1 MLFTSEP
8 KPKRSSRAL
17 IASAVVHV
25 VILGLLVWKPLP
37 HYIKT
42 ESALHGMGGSSHGTV
57 YLKYGGAQKVKKA
70 AEVDDVQRAELHV
83 PKPHRAKAE
92 PAPTPAMASA
102 LTPTSN
108 GTAGTST
115 GTLAYG
121 YADGHE
127 VRPAYPVV
135 YPDPVVARAVC
146 PPGVRGDVIVEVTI
160 DEHGNIIA
168 TRLLSGLGYGVDE
181 RVVAVLQNW
190 RYNPATRDGLPIP
203 SQQDVHFHFPS

>member
-1 MLFTSEP
+1 MLFTPEP
-8 KPKRSSRAL
+8 KPKRSPRAL

-25 VILGLLVWKPLP
+25 IVLGLLAWKPLP

-42 ESALHGMGGSSHGTV
+42 ESALHGMGGTSHGTV
-57 YLKYGGAQKVKKA
+57 YLKYGGAQKVAKA
-70 AEVDDVQRAELHV
+70 SDVDDVQHTRLHV
-83 PKPHRAKAE
+83 PKPRRTKAE

-146 PPGVRGDVIVEVTI
+146 PPGLKGDVIVEVTI
-160 DEHGNIIA
+160 DEHGNIVS
-168 TRLLSGLGYGVDE
+168 TRLLSGLGHGVDE
-181 RVVAVLQNW
+181 RVVAVVQNW

>member
-1 MLFTSEP
+1 MFTEEP
-8 KPKRSSRAL
+8 KSKRSSTPL
-17 IASAVVHV
+17 IGSIVFHV
-25 VILGLLVWKPLP
+25 VLLALLIWKPLP

-42 ESALHGMGGSSHGTV
+42 ESALHGMGGTSHGTV

-70 AEVDDVQRAELHV
+70 ADVDDVQRAHLHL
-83 PKPHRAKAE
+83 PKRRAAKVEEA
-92 PAPTPAMASA
+92 PAPAMATA

-108 GTAGTST
+108 GTAGTAN

-146 PPGVRGDVIVEVTI
+146 PPGLKGDVIVEVTI
-160 DEHGNIIA
+160 DDKGNIVS
-168 TRLLSGLGYGVDE
+168 TRLLSGLGHGVDE
-181 RVVAVLQNW
+181 RVVAVVQNW
-190 RYNPATRDGLPIP
+190 RYFPATRDGLPIP

>member
-1 MLFTSEP
+1 MFTEEP
-8 KPKRSSRAL
+8 KPKRSPRPL
-17 IASAVVHV
+17 IASAAVHAIV
-25 VILGLLVWKPLP
+25 LALLIWKPLP
-37 HYIKT
+37 HYVKT
-42 ESALHGMGGSSHGTV
+42 ESALHGMGGTGHGTV

-70 AEVDDVQRAELHV
+70 ADVDDVQRAHLHI
-83 PKPHRAKAE
+83 PKRRPAKVE
-92 PAPTPAMASA
+92 ETPAPAMASA

-135 YPDPVVARAVC
+135 YPDPTVARAVC
-146 PPGVRGDVIVEVTI
+146 PPGLKGDVIVEVTI
-160 DEHGNIIA
+160 DDRGNIVS
-168 TRLLSGLGYGVDE
+168 TRLLSGLGHGVDE
-181 RVVAVLQNW
+181 RVVAVVQNW

>member
-1 MLFTSEP
+1 MLLREEP
-8 KPKRSSRAL
+8 KSKRSTKPLIGSVIFHAFVFAL
-17 IASAVVHV
+17 LI
-25 VILGLLVWKPLP
+25 WKPLP
-37 HYIKT
+37 RYIKT
-42 ESALHGMGGSSHGTV
+42 ESALHGMGGTSHGTV

-70 AEVDDVQRAELHV
+70 ADVDDVQRAQLHI
-83 PKPHRAKAE
+83 PKRRAAKAE
-92 PAPTPAMASA
+92 EAPTPAMASA

-135 YPDPVVARAVC
+135 YPDPVFARAVC
-146 PPGVRGDVIVEVTI
+146 PPGVKGDVIVEVTI
-160 DEHGNIIA
+160 DDKGNIIA
-168 TRLLSGLGYGVDE
+168 TRLLSGLGHGVDE
-181 RVVAVLQNW
+181 RVVAVVQNW

>member
-1 MLFTSEP
+1 MLLIEEP
-8 KPKRSSRAL
+8 KPKRSSKAL
-17 IASAVVHV
+17 MASAILHV
-25 VILGLLVWKPLP
+25 LVLALLLWKPLP
-37 HYIKT
+37 RYVKT
-42 ESALHGMGGSSHGTV
+42 ESALHGMGGTSHGTV
-57 YLKYGGAQKVKKA
+57 YLKYGGAQKVAKA
-70 AEVDDVQRAELHV
+70 SDVDEVDRAHLHL
-83 PKPHRAKAE
+83 PKRRAQKVK
-92 PAPTPAMASA
+92 PAPVPAMASA

-127 VRPAYPVV
+127 IRPAYPVV

-146 PPGVRGDVIVEVTI
+146 PPGLKGDVIVEVTI
-160 DEHGNIIA
+160 NEHGDIVA
-168 TRLLSGLGYGVDE
+168 TRLLSGLGHGVDE

-190 RYNPATRDGLPIP
+190 RYNPATRDGAPIA

>member
-1 MLFTSEP
+1 MLLTIEP
-8 KPKRSSRAL
+8 KPQRSLKAL
-17 IASAVVHV
+17 IASAGVHA
-25 VILGLLVWKPLP
+25 VILALLIWKPLP

-42 ESALHGMGGSSHGTV
+42 ESALHGMGGTSHGTV

-70 AEVDDVQRAELHV
+70 ADVDDVQRAHLHI
-83 PKPHRAKAE
+83 PKRRPAKVE
-92 PAPTPAMASA
+92 PAPAPAMASA

-108 GTAGTST
+108 GTAGTSN

-135 YPDPVVARAVC
+135 YPDPTVARAVC
-146 PPGVRGDVIVEVTI
+146 PPGLKGDVIVEVTI
-160 DEHGNIIA
+160 DEHGNIVR
-168 TRLLSGLGYGVDE
+168 TRLLSGLGSPIDE
-181 RVVAVLQNW
+181 RVVAVVQNW
-190 RYNPATRDGLPIP
+190 RYSPATRDGLPIP

>member
-17 IASAVVHV
+17 SASAVVHV

-70 AEVDDVQRAELHV
+70 AEVDDVQRAQLHV